1 MTISLEYIG
10 AAERYFE
17 TASTGKSQSW
27 RRGQTQDVSDTD
39 AALLMATGLFAYGG
53 ADAQAAS
60 NIAPGKP
67 VTATTNLTG
76 GIEIVFG
83 PDTIHTVGL
92 RHLPIRGVIGMDS
105 IGEQTSGGPTNVEFI
120 DTVFPATGN
129 INSFGFNVTQSAVRH
144 YYPLFELVGDV
155 GIGGQTTTQ
164 MLARDNLAYSTTRK
178 SISDSIDLAPHVA
191 ILSAGVNN
199 LSSITPGT
207 YASIVATCYSEHVA
221 IINRYLTGR
230 VRVIDEG
237 IFGYSASTATYP
249 DLVRAA
255 LLELNAMFAAF
266 AKVTPGVAYIPSP
279 LCDKNGNFIAGVSTD
294 GIHPNLNGGNIRGA
308 GIGKALILL
317 FGRCDSARFAGKNL
331 TPNPLFSATGAQ
343 SYGKVATG
351 VTIGYSNVT
360 LSNAK
365 IEARKG
371 RLFQLV
377 DAAPTA
383 TGNLV
388 TMTIALDPSTWAKS
402 AGDILEYEIDLLLE
416 SLDGSSGPPAP
427 TDFYIRLDLQK
438 TGAGKI
444 YATEFASRYAA
455 VRDPIDGHVSY
466 KVKLPEASSVIG
478 VAQIYLKFQTDSLA
492 GYRVG
497 ISAPRII

>member
-1 MTISLEYIG
+1 MRIYKTR
-10 AAERYFE
+10 AEFTR
-17 TASTGKSQSW
+17 
-27 RRGQTQDVSDTD
+27 
-39 AALLMATGLFAYGG
+39 L
-53 ADAQAAS
+53 QAAPSS
-60 NIAPGKP
+60 NTFAGTVCTITDEAANPMYVYQDSMWNSL
-67 VTATTNLTG
+67 VTATTKLTG
-76 GIEIVFG
+76 GLEIVVG

-129 INSFGFNVTQSAVRH
+129 INSFGFNVTQSAIRH
-144 YYPLFELVGDV
+144 NYPLFELVGDV

-237 IFGYSASTATYP
+237 ILGYSAATTYP
-249 DLVRAA
+249 DLLRQA
-255 LLELNAMFAAF
+255 LVELNAAWAAF
-266 AKVTPGVAYIPSP
+266 AKVTPGVAFVPSS
-279 LCDKNGNFIAGVSTD
+279 LCDAAGNYLSGMSTD
-294 GIHPNLNGGNIRGA
+294 GIHPNLNGGRIRGSGLA
-308 GIGKALILL
+308 KALTLI
-317 FGRCDSARFAGKNL
+317 FGKSDGARFTGKNL
-331 TPNPLFSATGAQ
+331 APNPLFSATGAQ
-343 SYGKVATG
+343 GYGTVATG

-377 DAAPTA
+377 DAVPTT

-388 TMTIALDPSTWAKS
+388 TMTVALDPTTWAKS
-402 AGDILEYEIDLLLE
+402 SGDILEYEIDLLLE